1 MGPQVQQELLT
12 LPSTCVAFLGTVF
25 FFLSFLLLAMCCLS
39 FSMNMT
45 SDYLCLLY
53 LQTFLIPRTGAV
65 VVVIIW

>member
-1 MGPQVQQELLT
+1 VQR
-12 LPSTCVAFLGTVF
+12 FLEQCF
-25 FFLSFLLLAMCCLS
+25 SFCPFCFWPLYMCCLS
-39 FSMNMT
+39 FSMNMA